1 MRARIRGAEHLK
13 ELEGGNL
20 KNVLYQHKVKEHM
33 NQNVNF
39 QMIITSKFKDA
50 LTCQANESVQIYS
63 RPRSETLIES
73 NSSEQEIDIS
83 KVLCK
88 FLRTSLLYCSQML
101 LSPHNT
107 TNNML
112 FGPLSSLFIRSKMN

>member
-1 MRARIRGAEHLK
+1 
-13 ELEGGNL
+13 
-20 KNVLYQHKVKEHM
+20 M
-33 NQNVNF
+33 NQNLNF

-50 LTCQANESVQIYS
+50 LTCQANEAVRIYS
-63 RPRSETLIES
+63 RPSSETLIES
-73 NSSEQEIDIS
+73 NNSEQEIDIL

-88 FLRTSLLYCSQML
+88 LLLTSLLYFYQMR

-112 FGPLSSLFIRSKMN
+112 FGPVSFIGYQE